1 MVTHIAI
8 SYAKG
13 LLGLPY
19 KWYRKGESITGDDK
33 LYASNE
39 PAPDPSKL
47 HEEKKSI
54 VCTGVCNLI
63 RRRLNLPVPPGTPF
77 PGTTDAWF
85 TYFQQNN
92 WLEPFDIHISYP
104 IGTLLLRNFSN
115 IENDQGHVAILIEN
129 QKIIHA
135 YAEKEYNESQPD
147 EIVGICGI
155 SDLLYSHYYY
165 DNVGYY
171 THICRPARWLYKN

>member
-1 MVTHIAI
+1 MNTQIAI
-8 SYAKG
+8 SYALG
-13 LLGLPY
+13 LVGLPY
-19 KWYRKGESITGDDK
+19 KWYRKGEHITGYDK
-33 LYASNE
+33 FYAVNE

-63 RRRLNLPVPPGTPF
+63 RRHLNLLVPL

-85 TYFQQNN
+85 IYLQKND
-92 WLEPFDIHISYP
+92 WLEQFDIRNSYP
-104 IGTLLLRNFSN
+104 LGTLLLRNFSN
-115 IENDQGHVAILIEN
+115 IVNDQGHAAILLEN

-135 YAEKEYNESQPD
+135 YADKEYDESQPD
-147 EIVGICGI
+147 EIVGVCGI
-155 SDLLYSHYYY
+155 SDLAYSHYYY

-171 THICRPARWLYKN
+171 THICRPVHWLHKN